1 MERHEAEA
9 LPWPGCPAGLRYRPG
24 TNVLEGEIAGVGPG
38 PFLALE
44 DAVPDMAVS
53 AAGVLRT
60 AAEGHLTVG
69 AGLAALWPGVVAAS
83 SPLPPGEE
91 DAILIIATAG
101 AGPRVL
107 GSVPVEGAVRALA
120 GRALDKAMRLVA
132 AVEEPG
138 GRARLVVM
146 DLALPRP

>member
-1 MERHEAEA
+1 
-9 LPWPGCPAGLRYRPG
+9 
-24 TNVLEGEIAGVGPG
+24 VGPG

-44 DAVPDMAVS
+44 DAAPDVAVTG
-53 AAGVLRT
+53 AGVLHT
-60 AAEGHLTVG
+60 PGEGHLAAG

-83 SPLPPGEE
+83 SPRPPGEE
-91 DAILIIATAG
+91 DEVLIVATAG
-101 AGPRVL
+101 GGPRVL
-107 GSVPVEGAVRALA
+107 DSIPVDGAVRALA